1 MEKLNNSIQKY
12 NINYEK
18 KDLLIQILEKKLK
31 DKETEF
37 NNQLNKIKTDI
48 AKENESILNENQ
60 TLNEENRKQLD
71 KIKEYEQEEKNI
83 DSDAASMNKAGNI
96 KR

>member
-48 AKENESILNENQ
+48 AKEN
-60 TLNEENRKQLD
+60 
-71 KIKEYEQEEKNI
+71 
-83 DSDAASMNKAGNI
+83 
-96 KR
+96 